1 MRKKTS
7 TTNCTDNSKANNKVT
22 GNWGEAIAAEELIK
36 KGYSILHRNWKWGTA
51 EVDIIAQHKQF
62 LIFIEVKTRSTAKY
76 GYPERAVNKANQQQ
90 YIRVAKGYIEKE
102 KWKLDVRFDVISII
116 KLGEQRFELEHI
128 KDAFFPY
135 S

>member
-1 MRKKTS
+1 MTLLL
-7 TTNCTDNSKANNKVT
+7 N
-22 GNWGEAIAAEELIK
+22 
-36 KGYSILHRNWKWGTA
+36 
-51 EVDIIAQHKQF
+51 HKQF

-76 GYPERAVNKANQQQ
+76 GYPERAVNKAKQQQ